1 MKSSFVSRL
10 TPAALLC
17 TTLLMSCGE
26 AGEAITNAISS
37 GNNTVAAVEVS
48 EGTGS
53 QSSGSQT
60 SSTGFPAKVKKI
72 VIEANKTFEVKGNLN
87 EGEII
92 SDLSW
97 ADRSST
103 ACFPGTQFS
112 KFKAN
117 HVLYHT
123 ALPPRSILNVK
134 LIPDNPEGPAMSLY
148 AYQIGTTNYSVVPN
162 LGSAVSCEA
171 DHIRDRPVRGKVED
185 GTRSVSLNATTNP
198 YTVVIGVTG
207 VEGATGGYTIQLE
220 LEQ

>member
-10 TPAALLC
+10 APAALLC

-37 GNNTVAAVEVS
+37 GNNTVTAVEVS
-48 EGTGS
+48 ERTGS

-60 SSTGFPAKVKKI
+60 SSTGFPAKVKKV

-97 ADRSST
+97 ASRSST
-103 ACFPGTQFS
+103 ACFPATQNS

-123 ALPPRSILNVK
+123 DLPRRSILNVK

-148 AYQIGTTNYSVVPN
+148 AYQIGTNDYDVVPE
-162 LGSAVSCEA
+162 LSTAVTCEA
-171 DHIRDRPVRGKVED
+171 DYINDRPVRGKVED
-185 GTRSVSLNATTNP
+185 GTRSVRVNATTNP
-198 YTVVIGVTG
+198 YTVVYGVSG
-207 VEGATGGYTIQLE
+207 VEGATGGYTLQFE